1 MPSIF
6 YTAQAIKMQRNTR
19 LLAPNNSKAPNA
31 IPPPTTFQQPLR
43 SLPQQTPPSL
53 RTSHESSRFSPQ
65 TPPLTPHNFSS
76 KLPRNPLTP
85 LPQPSSCPLRSLTT
99 RLPLQISSNTPHPSP
114 RHHIRTLLL
123 VCQVRRQAAVEFGV
137 SAMNRGVEDI
147 LQKPDGKPWPGGFGV
162 ALEFGFEVAGVV
174 GL

>member
-1 MPSIF
+1 
-6 YTAQAIKMQRNTR
+6 MQRNTR
-19 LLAPNNSKAPNA
+19 LLVPITRRPQTPYPHPPHSNNLFDRFRNKC
-31 IPPPTTFQQPLR
+31 
-43 SLPQQTPPSL
+43 PPSL
-53 RTSHESSRFSPQ
+53 RTSHESSLLSSNSPSH
-65 TPPLTPHNFSS
+65 PHNFSS
-76 KLPRNPLTP
+76 KLPRNLLTP
-85 LPQPSSCPLRSLTT
+85 LPQPFGCPLRSLTT

-123 VCQVRRQAAVEFGV
+123 VCQVRRQPAVEFGV

-174 GL
+174 GLCHPS